1 VEGEKMFTQA
11 RKIEMC
17 QNKNVA
23 TKEEKLIV
31 KKNNKFKERAN
42 GKGAHETKM
51 KQCNY

>member
-11 RKIEMC
+11 RKTEMC

-31 KKNNKFKERAN
+31 AKTTSSKKESMEKV
-42 GKGAHETKM
+42 HM
-51 KQCNY
+51 KQK